1 MNNRIKVYQN
11 KAGNDILHAL
21 LTAGCK
27 EDVAMIADFLMS
39 AIIELNSV
47 NSPNQNWIPT
57 VDLNLNSI
65 AEMVYPK
72 GSGPSSDA
80 VTRSRR
86 KYKTRLDAAYNT
98 LHAIEQPISVVS
110 AATCD
115 GYAYKVTLTYDIVA
129 RLQEAQTPSPLVV
142 HREMYQ
148 FGRKRSI
155 HAFSVNRF
163 LLLDRKMNYEQRQNE
178 YIMPFNLLYRFTTL
192 PPFETATHDNRGWR
206 RGMVSWVDYTL
217 RPAIEGCGAYTLLDV
232 TSNGVHLVVTS
243 KQLEVEQQ
251 K

>member
-1 MNNRIKVYQN
+1 MDNRIEVYQN

-39 AIIELNSV
+39 AIIKLNSV

-57 VDLNLNSI
+57 EDLNLNCI

-148 FGRKRSI
+148 F
-155 HAFSVNRF
+155 
-163 LLLDRKMNYEQRQNE
+163 DRKMNYEQRQNE

-206 RGMVSWVDYTL
+206 RGMVSWVDHTL

-232 TSNGVHLVVTS
+232 TSNGVHLAVTS